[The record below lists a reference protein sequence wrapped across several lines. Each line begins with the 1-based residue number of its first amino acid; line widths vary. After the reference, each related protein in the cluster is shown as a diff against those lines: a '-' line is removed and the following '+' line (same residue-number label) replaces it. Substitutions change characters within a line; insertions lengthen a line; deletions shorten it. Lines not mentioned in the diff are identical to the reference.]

1 MKPLIV
7 NFPADPDWILGN
19 MKEQIRML
27 VKLQEI
33 ETESEN
39 IKSILNDA
47 HGKLETLDAGLVEF
61 ERTIEEQESVIE
73 ELKKTYRDYESDS
86 RINLD
91 REKKSQAKLRSV
103 KTNREYQSLLKEIEE
118 EKAKNSKIEDKM
130 IECLDRMDET
140 EKIIAKKKDE
150 YVLLSHSVM
159 NEKEKI
165 KQESEQG
172 RIKLS
177 RLDKERE
184 KVSRIIDPEL
194 LKKYLMIKK
203 QNTGGLAVVPVK
215 NALCHGC
222 NVNLP
227 PQLYNELFLGNSLK
241 FCPNCQ
247 RIIYLKES

>member
-1 MKPLIV
+1 
-7 NFPADPDWILGN
+7 
-19 MKEQIRML
+19 MKEQIYML
-27 VKLQEI
+27 VKLQGI
-33 ETESEN
+33 ETESET
-39 IKSILNDA
+39 IKSTLNDA
-47 HGKLETLDAGLVEF
+47 HRKLEALDADLVEF
-61 ERTIEEQESVIE
+61 ERTIKEQESVIE
-73 ELKKTYRDYESDS
+73 ALKKTYRDYETDS
-86 RINLD
+86 RMNLD
-91 REKKSQAKLRSV
+91 REKKYQAKLRSV

-130 IECLDRMDET
+130 IECLDRMDEA
-140 EKIIAKKKDE
+140 EKIIEKKKDE
-150 YVLLSHSVM
+150 YVFFSQSVM

-165 KQESEQG
+165 KQESEKG

-177 RLDKERE
+177 KLDKERE

-203 QNTGGLAVVPVK
+203 QNPGGLAVVPVK
-215 NALCHGC
+215 NALCYGC

-227 PQLYNELFLGNSLK
+227 PQLYNELFLGDSLK